1 MCKLYISK
9 TENPDPRLTAQAGVG
24 TFKELCRCPRL
35 QEAVG
40 VGVYKSH
47 NPVVVFRVGVAQP
60 TALYDLA
67 LAQRELHGLDAVAQT
82 VACRQNNAV
91 RLGVILALE
100 HAMVKAASLGMER
113 LQRVK
118 YGYFNVVVADDN
130 PEIA

>member
-9 TENPDPRLTAQAGVG
+9 TENPGPRLTAQAGVG

-47 NPVVVFRVGVAQP
+47 NPVVVFRVGVAQL

-67 LAQRELHGLDAVAQT
+67 LAQRELYGLNAVAQT

-100 HAMVKAASLGMER
+100 HAMVKAASLG
-113 LQRVK
+113 LKCFYGVK
-118 YGYFNVVVADDN
+118 HGYFNVVVADDN
-130 PEIA
+130 PEVT